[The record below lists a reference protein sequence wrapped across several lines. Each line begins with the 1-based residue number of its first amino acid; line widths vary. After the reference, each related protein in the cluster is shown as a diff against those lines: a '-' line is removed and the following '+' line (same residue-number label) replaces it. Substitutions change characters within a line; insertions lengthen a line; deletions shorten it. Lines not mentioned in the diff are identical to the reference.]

1 MIQRYAAGTIERELL
16 TTEKQHWPTWAV
28 VVSIIILIP
37 VLVWVLAVSLN
48 LLAALSI
55 GGILLIAGVVA
66 LFVWGLKHV
75 EVD

>member
-16 TTEKQHWPTWAV
+16 TTEKQHWPTWVV

>member
-1 MIQRYAAGTIERELL
+1 VIA
-16 TTEKQHWPTWAV
+16 
-28 VVSIIILIP
+28 IIILIP

-66 LFVWGLKHV
+66 LFVWGLKRV
-75 EVD
+75 EVDWPSDRTADE